1 MNFQK
6 PQKKKKKE
14 FEKDF
19 YNLMNNT
26 VFAKTI
32 GNVQKN
38 RNIKLVYSD
47 KRKNYLVLDLN
58 YYSAICFQEK
68 SIAAEMRKTQVE
80 MNKSVYLE
88 FSMPDV
94 CKVRMYEFCY
104 NFI

>member
-1 MNFQK
+1 MDFK
-6 PQKKKKKE
+6 KTQKKKQKKKE

-32 GNVQKN
+32 GNVQEN

-58 YYSAICFQEK
+58 
-68 SIAAEMRKTQVE
+68 
-80 MNKSVYLE
+80 
-88 FSMPDV
+88 
-94 CKVRMYEFCY
+94 
-104 NFI
+104 